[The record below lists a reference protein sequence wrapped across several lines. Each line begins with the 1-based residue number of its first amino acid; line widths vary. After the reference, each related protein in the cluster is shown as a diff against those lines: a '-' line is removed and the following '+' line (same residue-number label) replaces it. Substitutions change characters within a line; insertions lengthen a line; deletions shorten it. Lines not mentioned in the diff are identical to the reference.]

1 MLLFYPRKE
10 TTDFFSSVSDVKSIM
25 IPIEAGVCL
34 GSRCHIAGRDAA
46 NLLFFHGNGEIAA
59 DYDDIGALYKNFGIN
74 LFVIDY
80 RGYGVSTG
88 YPTVT
93 SMMRDCHVVFDFI
106 KRWLTENNYTGVF
119 VVMGRSLGS
128 ASALELAYHY
138 KQDIDGLIIES
149 GFSHVNPLLQ
159 LLGINLKQN
168 GDKETEGYLNNVS
181 KMRVF
186 DKPTLIIH
194 AEYDHII
201 PYRQGEMLYD
211 NCPAKIKKMLK
222 IEDANH
228 NNIFVYGKDSYM
240 ESIKWLVDNLKN
252 KTVVCA

>member
-1 MLLFYPRKE
+1 
-10 TTDFFSSVSDVKSIM
+10 
-25 IPIEAGVCL
+25 
-34 GSRCHIAGRDAA
+34 
-46 NLLFFHGNGEIAA
+46 
-59 DYDDIGALYKNFGIN
+59 
-74 LFVIDY
+74 
-80 RGYGVSTG
+80 
-88 YPTVT
+88 
-93 SMMRDCHVVFDFI
+93 
-106 KRWLTENNYTGVF
+106 
-119 VVMGRSLGS
+119 
-128 ASALELAYHY
+128 
-138 KQDIDGLIIES
+138 
-149 GFSHVNPLLQ
+149 
-159 LLGINLKQN
+159 
-168 GDKETEGYLNNVS
+168 
-181 KMRVF
+181 MRVF